1 MGQGVSECRLCDA
14 PAKLS
19 KVIKLGQLLRCHG
32 PWEEL
37 VQQRGGRDVWATVLP
52 PSFLSPSVVFPRKSD
67 RPRCASSSNAG
78 PISNLDGRGARSRF
92 SLASASFAGAAALQD
107 VKRTEERANILI
119 LQTGRIAPSPN
130 PEGFAAQE
138 FGRRGGWRRQTKRK
152 KQHRCS
158 ISGFPSSPCLKTGRN
173 LDEFQAVPLPSRFPR
188 AEVFLCVRRETVCDY
203 FPV

>member
-1 MGQGVSECRLCDA
+1 M
-14 PAKLS
+14 
-19 KVIKLGQLLRCHG
+19 
-32 PWEEL
+32 
-37 VQQRGGRDVWATVLP
+37 WATVLP

-67 RPRCASSSNAG
+67 RPRRASSTNAG

-107 VKRTEERANILI
+107 VKRTEERTNILI

-138 FGRRGGWRRQTKRK
+138 FGRRKGWRRRTKRK
-152 KQHRCS
+152 KHQCS
-158 ISGFPSSPCLKTGRN
+158 ISGFPSSLCLKTGRD
-173 LDEFQAVPLPSRFPR
+173 LKKFQAVPFPSRFPR

-203 FPV
+203 FPFNELQSM